1 MDKIYHIGSRILWLG
16 GRFKMEKCTN
26 RSNNFETVEAL
37 RERERERVTL
47 LENKKSDV
55 NKYKVEKAR

>member
-1 MDKIYHIGSRILWLG
+1 MIND
-16 GRFKMEKCTN
+16 FKY
-26 RSNNFETVEAL
+26 SHSLVTVGAL

-55 NKYKVEKAR
+55 NKYNVEKAR

>member
-1 MDKIYHIGSRILWLG
+1 MIND
-16 GRFKMEKCTN
+16 FKYNHSLK
-26 RSNNFETVEAL
+26 TVEAVE

-55 NKYKVEKAR
+55 NKYNVEKAR